1 MKKAIVLLSGG
12 LDSTTCLY
20 WTLHKRYVP
29 YCLIFDYNQ
38 RHKKEITRAVKIA
51 SIAKV
56 PYHIVKFSLP
66 WKGSSLLD
74 KNLPVPISNFKF
86 QISNNIPS
94 TYVPARNT
102 IFLSFAVS
110 FAEAMGAEAIIIGAN
125 ALDYSGYPDCRSGYY
140 KTFNAL
146 VRAGT
151 KAGVEGK
158 APKIVTPLINLTK
171 AEIIKLGAKFKV
183 PYKLTWSCYKGG
195 KKPCGKCDS
204 CLLRAKGFKE
214 AHLPDPSLKGS
225 SK

>member
-20 WTLHKRYVP
+20 WALRKGYAP

-51 SIAKV
+51 SRTNV
-56 PYHIVKFSLP
+56 SYHIVKFSLP

-74 KNLPVPISNFKF
+74 KNLGIPLSTINHQLSTH
-86 QISNNIPS
+86 IPS

-110 FAEAMGAEAIIIGAN
+110 FAEAAGADIIVIGAN
-125 ALDYSGYPDCRSGYY
+125 ALDYSGYPDCRPGYY

-146 VRAGT
+146 VKVGT

-158 APKIVTPLINLTK
+158 APKIVTPLINLSK
-171 AEIIKLGAKFKV
+171 ANIIRLGSKLNV
-183 PYKLTWSCYKGG
+183 PYELTWSCYKGG
-195 KKPCGKCDS
+195 KKPCGICDS
-204 CLLRAKGFKE
+204 CLLRAKGFRE
-214 AHLPDPSLKGS
+214 AKITDLAVLG
-225 SK
+225 